1 MLEFG
6 FMCLF
11 DRCARRVRLPAKGI
25 AFVRYTTPEA
35 DGARKRTGT
44 RSGKHMGTETE
55 IKLRVHDLK
64 ELRAALQRL
73 GARSVFAGTGRV
85 FESNLLFDT
94 PGNQLAKRG
103 ELLRIRTEKPVHHSS
118 KRSEPGRERTLLTF
132 KRPLAPKRS
141 PAGAP
146 SRDRHKVREEIEL
159 QVQDAQALEKIFE
172 GLGLRGWFR
181 YEKFRTTLQLPKSRR
196 WAKGLLVELDETPIG
211 TFVELEG
218 PPQAIDRVARL
229 LGFSKRDY
237 IVTSYLGLYL
247 QECRQ
252 RGEEPGH
259 MVFQKGR

>member
-1 MLEFG
+1 MRRSPWSRCPRGSRRASGGGAFSAPITSGETPDVAMLEFG

-103 ELLRIRTEKPVHHSS
+103 ELLRI
-118 KRSEPGRERTLLTF
+118 
-132 KRPLAPKRS
+132 
-141 PAGAP
+141 
-146 SRDRHKVREEIEL
+146 
-159 QVQDAQALEKIFE
+159 
-172 GLGLRGWFR
+172 
-181 YEKFRTTLQLPKSRR
+181 
-196 WAKGLLVELDETPIG
+196 
-211 TFVELEG
+211 
-218 PPQAIDRVARL
+218 
-229 LGFSKRDY
+229 
-237 IVTSYLGLYL
+237 
-247 QECRQ
+247 
-252 RGEEPGH
+252 
-259 MVFQKGR
+259 